1 MSCYLF
7 LEATL
12 WNDPYTL
19 SLLSRNV
26 YINIYTVTTEPIYV
40 YVYNVHK
47 YTHYSMQILGFQHGV
62 LFRGLSLLAK
72 VIVHNCPEVLGFN
85 RSQKPSDSEVFD
97 VVEAQ
102 NQGAIVNN
110 YRGQRA

>member
-1 MSCYLF
+1 MS
-7 LEATL
+7 TL
-12 WNDPYTL
+12 LT
-19 SLLSRNV
+19 
-26 YINIYTVTTEPIYV
+26 V
-40 YVYNVHK
+40 YV
-47 YTHYSMQILGFQHGV
+47 ILC
-62 LFRGLSLLAK
+62 LALLRGLSLLAK

-110 YRGQRA
+110 YRRQRA

>member
-1 MSCYLF
+1 MVKTFMYHGR
-7 LEATL
+7 
-12 WNDPYTL
+12 NIV
-19 SLLSRNV
+19 SLA
-26 YINIYTVTTEPIYV
+26 
-40 YVYNVHK
+40 
-47 YTHYSMQILGFQHGV
+47 ILHSQGQ
-62 LFRGLSLLAK
+62 FRGLSLLAK

-110 YRGQRA
+110 YRRQRA